1 MAYNEKLF
9 ALAAEKIAQ
18 RRMNAENDAAMRHSD
33 VVMRCPEI
41 RQLEDRMRKTAY
53 GVVNVIGMGEKTA
66 EYIDNLRNE
75 NLQAQ
80 SKIKELLSEM
90 GLAENYLEPAY
101 TCRLCEDKG
110 FKDGK
115 LCSCHLELLK
125 QLAFEQ
131 LCKKS
136 PLKLSSFDDFSLE
149 YYADNRENYDIMCRN
164 FGFCRNYAESFDL
177 NSFSILM
184 MGETGLGK
192 THLSLSVAGEVLKKG
207 YGVVYGSVQ
216 NLFANI
222 EKEHFGRSDDSDG
235 TTEKML
241 LDCDLLILDDLGAE
255 FTTNFTVATLNNIL
269 NTRLLESKPTII
281 STNLTLGELQKRYS
295 ERITSRI
302 IGEYRILSFKGND
315 IRQKKAYE
323 QLT

>member
-80 SKIKELLSEM
+80 ARIKELLSEM
-90 GLAENYLEPAY
+90 GFAENYLEPAY

-110 FKDGK
+110 FRDGK

-136 PLKLSSFDDFSLE
+136 PLKLSSFDDFRLD
-149 YYADNRENYDIMCRN
+149 YYADNSENYDIMCRN

-177 NSFSILM
+177 NSYSILM

-192 THLSLSVAGEVLKKG
+192 THLSLSIAGEVLKKG